1 MLFIDQMLHACDD
14 VRLVCVYSAFS
25 PGVCRV
31 CAQEKGKGQLQQLQ
45 EDADQVVV
53 IMQKNFNK
61 VGERE
66 EKLEE
71 LDKRADALLKSVN
84 MNLLNALVCLGF
96 IETIFKQLLSS
107 STKHHL
113 LSFRCSRSYC
123 MWVAKMSAM
132 LLRCRRLHH
141 HHHHT
146 ALAVVKLYLAY
157 NWKHVIWNLQW
168 FCSYFSQGKQFR
180 KSTRKLKQKT
190 ETENARLR
198 CKNWRVIAGVVALI
212 IIITIIIIIII
223 AVLWPR

>member
-1 MLFIDQMLHACDD
+1 M
-14 VRLVCVYSAFS
+14 
-25 PGVCRV
+25 
-31 CAQEKGKGQLQQLQ
+31 EKGKGQLQQLQ

-71 LDKRADALLKSVN
+71 LDKRADALL
-84 MNLLNALVCLGF
+84 
-96 IETIFKQLLSS
+96 ET
-107 STKHHL
+107 
-113 LSFRCSRSYC
+113 
-123 MWVAKMSAM
+123 
-132 LLRCRRLHH
+132 
-141 HHHHT
+141 
-146 ALAVVKLYLAY
+146 
-157 NWKHVIWNLQW
+157 
-168 FCSYFSQGKQFR
+168 GKQFR

-212 IIITIIIIIII
+212 IIITIVIIIII